1 MLTTR
6 QHNGKNQS
14 YSRKSKGSMFLYIFE
29 SLDTNSDIDI
39 RKILNSITLFV
50 KKKKKDKDSDGWILA
65 GGIWEHYMNCGRHE
79 KKCLNN

>member
-6 QHNGKNQS
+6 QHNGKNKS
-14 YSRKSKGSMFLYIFE
+14 YSGKSKGAMFLDIFE
-29 SLDTNSDIDI
+29 PLDMNSDIDI

-65 GGIWEHYMNCGRHE
+65 GGRCEDIG
-79 KKCLNN
+79 